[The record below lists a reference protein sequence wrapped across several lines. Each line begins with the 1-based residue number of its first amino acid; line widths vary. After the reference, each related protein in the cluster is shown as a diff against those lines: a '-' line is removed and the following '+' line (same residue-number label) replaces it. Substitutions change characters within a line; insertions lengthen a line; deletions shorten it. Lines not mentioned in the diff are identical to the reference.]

1 MTFVTL
7 IEYIT
12 YTQLLSKSLLIIVGN
27 FTSEG
32 IITN

>member
-1 MTFVTL
+1 MIFITI

-12 YTQLLSKSLLIIVGN
+12 YTQLLSKSILILVGN